1 MSSSSAIL
9 AHTSARVLEFES
21 LRELL
26 RGYTN
31 SPLGANRVATLAP
44 SNDRLWIERQH
55 QMTEEIRAY
64 RRVGGSFDFSQL
76 LKIDDLLNKSR
87 ISGTALETSEI
98 RDVVLVADRA
108 AEWRRIV
115 DEPPGAMRD
124 SWRTI
129 REFSEGILDFSG
141 FLRGF
146 RNKILPDGTL
156 DDRAS
161 PELAR
166 IRRDIE
172 KQKKQIQESLRGYLR
187 RLAEGGSVQDELI
200 TIRGERFV
208 IPVKIEQKRRVPA
221 HHP

>member
-1 MSSSSAIL
+1 MRRMSSSSAIL

-141 FLRGF
+141 FLRSF
-146 RNKILPDGTL
+146 RNK
-156 DDRAS
+156 
-161 PELAR
+161 
-166 IRRDIE
+166 
-172 KQKKQIQESLRGYLR
+172 
-187 RLAEGGSVQDELI
+187 
-200 TIRGERFV
+200 
-208 IPVKIEQKRRVPA
+208 
-221 HHP
+221 